1 MDNPKH
7 SAEARSKYS
16 VCCTGYSGGMVVILL
31 TPQQKKELQ
40 DREAKEKQEV
50 IRKYNKR
57 RNDIW
62 ENQLMK
68 QWEML

>member
-1 MDNPKH
+1 M
-7 SAEARSKYS
+7 
-16 VCCTGYSGGMVVILL
+16 ILL